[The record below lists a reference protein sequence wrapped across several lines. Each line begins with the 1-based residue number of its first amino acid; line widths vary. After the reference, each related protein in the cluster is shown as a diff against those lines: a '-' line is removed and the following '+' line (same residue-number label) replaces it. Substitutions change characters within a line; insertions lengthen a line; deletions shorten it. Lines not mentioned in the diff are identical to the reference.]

1 MAKKERRNPFD
12 GLFGRGAAEKLEED
26 LEGVE
31 GNLDEQGLEHK
42 SLELDLDVVD
52 TWLTRQLLNVQNQR
66 IAKAT
71 KADVTADDLVD
82 FVMLALE
89 QIAEAGPEA
98 DPREVVMEVVRAAFE
113 SAEEPIE
120 DIDVTIGEEERAE
133 RPEDEDEDEEEKAAK
148 LDLIATVSDDTAA
161 MLKATIETRDML
173 TALQGVPENI
183 KALASKITA
192 VEAQLAQR
200 PRASESP
207 DTRLDI
213 GRVAKI
219 VKAAA
224 KAESGE
230 ENLVTSAGIPGLLPE
245 VPQ

>member
-1 MAKKERRNPFD
+1 MANEERRNFFD
-12 GLFGRGAAEKLEED
+12 GLFGKGAAKKVEDDLKKVEEEK
-26 LEGVE
+26 
-31 GNLDEQGLEHK
+31 DEQGIEHK
-42 SLELDLDVVD
+42 AFDFESLDEVD
-52 TWLTRQLLNVQNQR
+52 AWLTRQLLNVQNQR

-89 QIAEAGPEA
+89 QITEAGPEA
-98 DPREVVMEVVRAAFE
+98 DPREVVMEVVRTAFE
-113 SAEEPIE
+113 SAEEPVE
-120 DIDVTIGEEERAE
+120 EIDVTIGEEERAE
-133 RPEDEDEDEEEKAAK
+133 RPEDEDEDEDEEEKAAK

-161 MLKATIETRDML
+161 TLKYIREINDTMNVFKGL
-173 TALQGVPENI
+173 PENV

-200 PRASESP
+200 PRASESS
-207 DTRLDI
+207 DTKLDI
-213 GRVAKI
+213 GRILKT
-219 VKAAA
+219 AA